1 MVRHCPERGLNA
13 AAAPST
19 LFRRNSGGQPQDGG
33 MVNPHLKHIKLLVP
47 VAAVSLA
54 IAGCG
59 SSNSSSS
66 STGPASSSAASAE
79 TQSAAQGDI
88 PDNQKFLRYKN
99 PQAGYSIKYPEGWA
113 QKGTGNLVTVSDK
126 GNSVKIAVTRGAVP
140 TVASVTAQLQK
151 EAAKDPTLKP
161 GTPQQ
166 LKVGPNQAIH
176 VVYHVQGP
184 ANPVTG
190 KKPTLMVDRYVLES
204 KGGVATVDQ
213 SSPVGVDNVDA
224 YRLII
229 ESFQWS

>member
-1 MVRHCPERGLNA
+1 MSIPY
-13 AAAPST
+13 
-19 LFRRNSGGQPQDGG
+19 
-33 MVNPHLKHIKLLVP
+33 LKHIKLLVP

-59 SSNSSSS
+59 SSSSSSS
-66 STGPASSSAASAE
+66 STSPAGSSAVSAE
-79 TQSAAQGDI
+79 AQSAAQGDI
-88 PDNQKFLRYKN
+88 PDNQTFLRYNN

-113 QKGTGNLVTVSDK
+113 QKGTGNLVTFSDK
-126 GNSVKIAVTRGAVP
+126 GNSVKIGVTGGAAP
-140 TVASVTAQLQK
+140 TVASVAAELQG

-161 GTPQQ
+161 GTPQPV
-166 LKVGPNQAIH
+166 KVGPNQAIH
-176 VVYHVQGP
+176 VVDHVQGP
-184 ANPVTG
+184 ADPVTG

-204 KGGVATVDQ
+204 KGRVATVDQ